1 MNTINRRRTQ
11 LSVAVVAA
19 LAIFAVA
26 AVMLLAGSTPAQAT
40 TAALTPDDGAAQPR
54 PQQTDKTPTTPRH
67 ATPEPCPGETGN
79 PKGEAA
85 SLVQSGHIALFDVWW
100 NPVEKEL
107 TNTSCPPTVKHV
119 PAQDAVPPSPGNP
132 GREATPAKDVRSP
145 SDIDIAKTVI
155 HIPNS
160 ARIDLN
166 AAGTPYTSTKYPELW
181 KADAKE
187 DRDTNGDGTPDGVG
201 DGFVWALPAC
211 PPDGMAAADDLCI
224 IFSAA
229 LLNLSDWTDLDAE
242 AGVKI
247 EYLLDHV
254 HQTDIDKQDPR
265 YTLAY
270 DFPGTADATGK
281 LTALWDSS
289 DAQVAEMRV
298 TPGEYER
305 PMLFFTSRGTY
316 EFQVHI
322 RGNPDI
328 QADDPVSPDK
338 SVTSDMREYVIHVG
352 AEADLGV
359 AGTVTPQSPSPGDT
373 VTIAIA
379 ASNDGPDAV
388 PATKVD
394 VTLPPGLTYVSH
406 TPAGDTFADRAGVR
420 TWNAGSLASGASKS
434 LAITATVD
442 AETHGRQLAVTAAIS
457 GTETV
462 TITETV
468 NKVKTVTQYPVLV
481 ADPDP
486 SNDTDTDTITV
497 AARPNTDP
505 MFFVMRSVDER
516 SAPGTTVGDPV
527 KVADPDSG
535 DTLKYS
541 LTGTGADQFTASS
554 VAEGAQIQVADGA
567 NLDYEVKAV
576 YDLVLGVSD
585 GKDAN
590 GNDDNK
596 VDHTIGVRINLGD
609 VTDSFGATIKVSNT
623 SPNVGEAVTFTVAL
637 QNPPAPLHELGYIFQ
652 ERQGGRETE
661 RDASRGDFG
670 SVERSKSAAGTYTY
684 DVGYWQ
690 WINGNDKTNHIV
702 SNVVTVTWSAS
713 D

>member
-11 LSVAVVAA
+11 LSVVAVAA

-26 AVMLLAGSTPAQAT
+26 AVMLLAGGAPAQAT

-54 PQQTDKTPTTPRH
+54 PRQTDKTPTPPRH
-67 ATPEPCPGETGN
+67 NPPEPCPGETGN
-79 PKGEAA
+79 PKSEAA
-85 SLVQSGHIALFDVWW
+85 SLVQSGHIALFDVYW

-119 PAQDAVPPSPGNP
+119 PAQDAVPPGGPGNP

-229 LLNLSDWTDLDAE
+229 LLNSADWKEGT
-242 AGVKI
+242 KI

-270 DFPGTADATGK
+270 DVPAPDATGPFD
-281 LTALWDSS
+281 ARWDSS
-289 DAQVAEMRV
+289 DAQVAKMPV
-298 TPGEYER
+298 APGEYER
-305 PMLFFTSRGTY
+305 PMLFFTDRGTY

-359 AGTVTPQSPSPGDT
+359 TATATPDNPSPSDT
-373 VTIAIA
+373 VTVTIA
-379 ASNDGPDAV
+379 ASNDGPEAV
-388 PATKVD
+388 PATSVG
-394 VTLPPGLTYVSH
+394 VTLPPGLTYASH
-406 TPAGDTFADRAGVR
+406 APAGDTFADRDGVR
-420 TWNAGSLASGASKS
+420 TWNAGSLESGASKS

-442 AETHGRQLAVTAAIS
+442 AETHGQQLAVEAAIS

-468 NKVKTVTQYPVLV
+468 NKVKTIRQYPVPVL
-481 ADPDP
+481 DPEP

-497 AARPNTDP
+497 AGRPNTDP
-505 MFFVMRSVDER
+505 MFFVLRSVDER
-516 SAPGTTVGDPV
+516 SAPGTKVGDPV
-527 KVADPDSG
+527 KAADPDSG

-541 LTGTGADQFTASS
+541 LTGTGADQFTTSS
-554 VAEGAQIQVADGA
+554 VAEGAQIEVADGA
-567 NLDYEVKAV
+567 NLDYEVKPV
-576 YDLVLGVSD
+576 YDLVLTVSD
-585 GKDAN
+585 GKDAD
-590 GNDDNK
+590 GNDDNYK

-609 VTDSFGATIKVSNT
+609 VADRFEATIKVSNT

-637 QNPPAPLHELGYIFQ
+637 QNPPAPWHQLGYIFQ
-652 ERQGGRETE
+652 EWQGGRETE
-661 RDASRGDFG
+661 RDGG
-670 SVERSKSAAGTYTY
+670 SGAFRPHDRSKSAAGTYTY

-702 SNVVTVTWSAS
+702 SNRVTVTWSAP
-713 D
+713 